1 MANSYLERRLEIKQL
16 EYEDKKDSL
25 KRMMDCIDNDTFER
39 NAISLLS
46 SMLELKATINELK
59 LCLPINEN

>member
-1 MANSYLERRLEIKQL
+1 MANSYLEHRLEIKQL

-25 KRMMDCIDNDTFER
+25 IRMMDSIDNDTFER

-46 SMLELKATINELK
+46 TMLELKATINELK
-59 LCLPINEN
+59 LCMPIKEK